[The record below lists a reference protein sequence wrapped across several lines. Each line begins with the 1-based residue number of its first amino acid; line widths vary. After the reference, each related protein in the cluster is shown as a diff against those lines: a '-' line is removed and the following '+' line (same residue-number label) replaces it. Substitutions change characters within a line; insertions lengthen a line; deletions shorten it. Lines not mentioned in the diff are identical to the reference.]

1 MRVISG
7 CSATQQLPHLT
18 RSQGI
23 GGGIYRPLSGAEL
36 LHIHP
41 AAQHFSRISNHFT
54 TTTPL
59 HSIRFHCRLN
69 TYFPRLT
76 HLAIAEMRHAVL
88 LGASRGIA
96 YYTTLNL
103 LSTDEWTCTL
113 LLRKPEALAADPK
126 LTPYVESG
134 KLVFVKGN
142 GTSVEDV
149 AKLFDKPVDVV
160 ITSIGEQS
168 LCTLPRSP
176 ETDLRLADPPRRCTP
191 IHIPRG

>member
-1 MRVISG
+1 VPS
-7 CSATQQLPHLT
+7 C
-18 RSQGI
+18 
-23 GGGIYRPLSGAEL
+23 LS
-36 LHIHP
+36 IHP
-41 AAQHFSRISNHFT
+41 ATQHFSRISNHFT
-54 TTTPL
+54 STTPL
-59 HSIRFHCRLN
+59 QSLPVPTRHLL
-69 TYFPRLT
+69 PRLT
-76 HLAIAEMRHAVL
+76 HLAIANMKHAVL

-149 AKLFDKPVDVV
+149 AKLFDKPADVV
-160 ITSIGEQS
+160 ITSIGES
-168 LCTLPRSP
+168 LYTTHTSLQARF
-176 ETDLRLADPPRRCTP
+176 ARC
-191 IHIPRG
+191 